1 MSGDGEEMVQDTE
14 DAKATIPKGSEE
26 DALWMGLWKRNY
38 MAKNHVRLQEY
49 RDAMQYPLPG
59 LFTQKDIK

>member
-1 MSGDGEEMVQDTE
+1 MPG
-14 DAKATIPKGSEE
+14 GSEE
-26 DALWMGLWKRNY
+26 DALWMGLRERNY

-49 RDAMQYPLPG
+49 RDVVQYPPPG